1 MKPIKLTVN
10 AFGSFLNETTIDFN
24 VLNQAGFYLITGAT
38 GSGKTT
44 IFDAIMYALYNE
56 ASGDV
61 RDVDGFRNDLAE
73 DDNPTYVEFTFEN
86 DGILYTVTRSPRY
99 SVKTRKTP
107 YEPKAKLV
115 YGNTI
120 VERTNQ
126 VNDAINNILGL
137 SSVQFRQLIMLA
149 QGEFMKLIHAKSQER
164 DEIFRKIFGTEILEK
179 IDNLLKEEV
188 KELKL
193 KQTTLE
199 QNINKLIL
207 TIPLVEQYRTYAIT
221 NQDINNA
228 SLLIDELSELISLNK
243 DSKRQLDETIKS
255 KDKTLIDLITKK
267 ESTKAINQDFE
278 KLNDLNKQLDSLKQD
293 EEDVKYLKEKVRIL
307 KQLEPAKVLF
317 DELNNLN
324 QQITITNK
332 SLELNKAELEQKQE
346 ELNVFIDQSNM
357 IELDRASLENL
368 RKTKLEIQQNIE
380 ILKQIE
386 LLEVSL
392 QKHNNELSDVE
403 NLINITKSEKES
415 LTTFISNANKEIE
428 RFSEYITKKSLLT
441 NDIDNLN
448 VKLIELDNLDS
459 TYQLLIK
466 DKANLT
472 QLVNEY
478 ETLFDKYST
487 LTNEYNHIEHV
498 YFKNIA
504 GVLAKELKDNSPC
517 PVCGSTVH
525 PNIAKTPLELVSKDE
540 LDEKFNSLEG
550 IRKQK
555 DEKLV
560 QVEKEKTMINTKV
573 SQLLDALD
581 ISCES
586 KISDTISE
594 RRQIHN
600 ELLKS
605 LQQQLDECNEKIN
618 YKLELEKE
626 ISSSNIQLT
635 SIEQKLNDLN
645 DQKLQIT
652 SNLSTVRG
660 NFDLLSSKL
669 SFSNP
674 IEELE
679 VGLLERE
686 EAITLLDEAIT
697 GFDEG
702 LKIVQEEYKLIE
714 GKLKQSN
721 THLNEI
727 VSSFNTKNKQ
737 YIDLIDELDL
747 DLHVLN
753 NLEKYLND
761 LVNLSIYVEKVS
773 IYDTKVNNI
782 QKQIN
787 ELNKILENKT
797 FEDISSIDEEINNL
811 SNELESL
818 KQNLSNLTTTL
829 IKQNDIY
836 KELKDIYKEYTL
848 VSKEYTDTLDL
859 SLVANGQNQ
868 KRLSFERY
876 VLVEYFDNILSHANI
891 RLSKM
896 TNGRYL
902 LYRKVDLSKGR
913 SQQGLDMEI
922 FDFETGK
929 KRDVKTLSGG
939 ETFKAALSLALGLAD
954 AIENKVGAISIDTLF
969 IDEGFGTLDDDSLH
983 QAIEILLELKSD
995 NKSIGIISHVQE
1007 LKDIISTKLIV
1018 TKDEEGSKIK
1028 IIA

>member
-24 VLNQAGFYLITGAT
+24 LLNQAGFYLITGAT

-86 DGILYTVTRSPRY
+86 DGIIYTVTRSPRY
-99 SVKTRKTP
+99 SVKLRKTP

-115 YGNTI
+115 YGKTI
-120 VERTNQ
+120 VEKTNQ
-126 VNDAINNILGL
+126 VNDAIINILGL
-137 SSVQFRQLIMLA
+137 SAIQFRQLIMLA

-193 KQTTLE
+193 RHSSLE

-207 TIPLVEQYRTYAIT
+207 TIPSVEQYRTYNIT
-221 NQDINNA
+221 IQDINNT

-243 DSKRQLDETIKS
+243 DSKKQLEETIKS
-255 KDKTLIDLITKK
+255 KDKSLLDLVTKK
-267 ESTKAINQDFE
+267 EATKSINQEFE
-278 KLNDLNKQLDSLKQD
+278 NLNDLNKQLELLKQ
-293 EEDVKYLKEKVRIL
+293 EEVDFNNIKEKIKIL

-332 SLELNKAELEQKQE
+332 SLELNKTELEQKQE

-368 RKTKLEIQQNIE
+368 RKTKNEIIENIE
-380 ILKQIE
+380 ILKQIDS
-386 LLEVSL
+386 LEVLL
-392 QKHNNELSDVE
+392 QQHTNNLAEIE
-403 NLINITKSEKES
+403 NKISSTKSEKES
-415 LTTFISNANKEIE
+415 LTTFITASNIQIE
-428 RFSEYITKKSLLT
+428 KLSEYIAKKRVLT
-441 NDIDNLN
+441 NDIDNLSDKF
-448 VKLIELDNLDS
+448 VELDNLS
-459 TYQLLIK
+459 SAYQALVN
-466 DKANLT
+466 DKENLSF
-472 QLVNEY
+472 LVNEY
-478 ETLFDKYST
+478 ENLFDRYKT
-487 LTNEYNHIEHV
+487 TFDEYNNLEQI

-504 GVLAKELKDNSPC
+504 GVLAKDLKENTPC
-517 PVCGSTVH
+517 PVCGSTIH
-525 PNIAKTPLELVSKDE
+525 PNIATLSSELVTKE
-540 LDEKFNSLEG
+540 QLDEKFNYLEI

-555 DEKLV
+555 EEKLV

-573 SQLLDALD
+573 TQLLDALD
-581 ISCES
+581 ITEETLINGAINASR
-586 KISDTISE
+586 KVY
-594 RRQIHN
+594 N
-600 ELLKS
+600 ELLKDF
-605 LQQQLDECNEKIN
+605 QEQLDECNEKIN
-618 YKLELEKE
+618 YKLKLEQE
-626 ISSSNIQLT
+626 VSSSNITLAT
-635 SIEQKLNDLN
+635 AEQKLNQLN
-645 DQKLQIT
+645 EQKLQIT
-652 SNLSTVRG
+652 SDLSTVRG

-669 SFSNP
+669 TFSNP

-679 VGLLERE
+679 VALLERE

-697 GFDEG
+697 GFEDG
-702 LKIVQEEYKLIE
+702 LRIVQEEYKLIE
-714 GKLKQSN
+714 GKLKQSSSY
-721 THLNEI
+721 LNEI
-727 VSSFNTKNKQ
+727 VSIFNIKNKQ
-737 YIDLIDELDL
+737 YLDLIDELDL
-747 DLHVLN
+747 DLNVLN
-753 NLEKYLND
+753 NLEKYLSD

-787 ELNKILENKT
+787 ELNKTLENKT
-797 FEDISSIDEEINNL
+797 FEDISIIDQEIQTL
-811 SNELESL
+811 SNELEDL
-818 KQNLSNLTTTL
+818 KQNLNNLNTIL
-829 IKQNDIY
+829 IKQKDIC
-836 KELKDIYKEYTL
+836 KELKNIYNEYTL
-848 VSKEYTDTLDL
+848 VSKEYIDTLDL
-859 SLVANGQNQ
+859 SSIANGQNQ

-876 VLVEYFDNILSHANI
+876 VLVEYFDNILSHANV